1 MIATL
6 IIATTVYA
14 VAWVSGF
21 VSGRIYEME
30 KYTKELE
37 VEKASKIN
45 SLYPPKQ

>member
-1 MIATL
+1 MIVTL
-6 IIATTVYA
+6 AMAVTVYA

-30 KYTKELE
+30 KHLKETE
-37 VEKASKIN
+37 VEKANRIN